1 MLEQKRQYNLIY
13 NIVKVLTSILKIVLS
28 FSFLETINIRSIN
41 YVSCRRL
48 ILEEYLKRDRYNNW
62 VRLTLNLIY

>member
-62 VRLTLNLIY
+62 VRLTLNLKY